1 MIGDEAGGARDFT
14 SESRRN
20 RNLGNGK
27 LEEKGKVGGRNRSRS
42 VCSDT
47 TVSGPGVGSR
57 TAAGEEGEE
66 GAHGAQ
72 MGKDKYA
79 EARRHRM
86 KLGFIRLGPPSH
98 PLPSFY
104 IERTGQAKVWNYL
117 TI

>member
-1 MIGDEAGGARDFT
+1 MIRDEAGGARDFR

-27 LEEKGKVGGRNRSRS
+27 LEEKGKVGGRIRLRS

-47 TVSGPGVGSR
+47 TVSRPGVG
-57 TAAGEEGEE
+57 TPMAAREEGEG

-79 EARRHRM
+79 EAKRHRM

-104 IERTGQAKVWNYL
+104 IERTGQDKVWNQL